1 MKKNIFLNVLGRWAL
16 LLGLGM
22 AAAGCQPDPAGGGAA
37 GFLRPERTMPVAVT
51 VTPPDDP
58 TLTKSAFTGWKSTGF
73 PRTKKRCWT

>member
-22 AAAGCQPDPAGGGAA
+22 AAAGCQPDPAGSGAA

-51 VTPPDDP
+51 VMPPDE
-58 TLTKSAFTGWKSTGF
+58 
-73 PRTKKRCWT
+73 